1 MSDYMHRKLEVVG
14 RHLPDS
20 SLEDDGLGNKVS
32 VDLPGMYQVGVKIDG
47 VFVPLA
53 ERKAAG
59 LFADIARAK
68 AAAAKE

>member
-1 MSDYMHRKLEVVG
+1 MHSNLKVVG

-20 SLEDDGLGNKVS
+20 SLEDDGLGNKTS
-32 VDLPGMYQVGVKIDG
+32 VDLPGMYQIGVEVEG